1 MKSATAPKFFGR
13 RRAEQAAYNERSAE
27 ADLVEKLGGRNLSRD
42 PIRSIRKVND
52 ARRYVAG
59 SNRYLFVPGSGSKL
73 PDDAVCT

>member
-52 ARRYVAG
+52 ARRYVAEQQ
-59 SNRYLFVPGSGSKL
+59 SIFVRAGERFETS
-73 PDDAVCT
+73 